1 MNRYRKIAASS
12 LGAVFLLVAI
22 GGLVRATKSGLGCGE
37 NWPDCPGE
45 VSRALLIESSHRF
58 VAGVVVI
65 LLAALAVTAVR
76 NRKVAPQLLWPS
88 IAAFILVLFQALLG
102 AVVVW
107 LSLRAESVVLHL
119 ATAMALFALLIY
131 LTATSYA
138 LDRPTEAS
146 AEDGGLARRA
156 QAVAGLVLA
165 LLLIGSYVTGRDA
178 GYVFDDWPLMGGRVI
193 PDLAVEAH
201 AIHFLHRALAGVTG
215 IVLFLFAVAVIKRK
229 DELPQQARLA
239 HIAVGAFGV
248 EVLVGA
254 ANVWTKLNPAVV
266 TLHLALGA
274 AVFGSLAALAV
285 ISRPALRPTT
295 EQSSAKSLP
304 ALEGSR

>member
-12 LGAVFLLVAI
+12 LGAVFLLVSI

-45 VSRALLIESSHRF
+45 VNRALLIESSHRF
-58 VAGVVVI
+58 TAGVVVI
-65 LLAALAVTAVR
+65 LLAVLAVTAVR
-76 NRKVAPQLLWPS
+76 NRKMAPQLLWPS
-88 IAAFILVLFQALLG
+88 VAAFILVLFQAILG

-119 ATAMALFALLIY
+119 AAAMALFALLIY
-131 LTATSYA
+131 LTAASYA
-138 LDRPTEAS
+138 IDRPPATS
-146 AEDGGLARRA
+146 ADGALARRA
-156 QAVAGLVLA
+156 QAVAGLVLT
-165 LLLIGSYVTGRDA
+165 LLLVGSYVTGRDA
-178 GYVFDDWPLMGGRVI
+178 GYVFDDWPLMGGRLI
-193 PDLAVEAH
+193 PDLEVEAY
-201 AIHFLHRALAGVTG
+201 AIHFLHRALAGLTG
-215 IVLFLFAVAVIKRK
+215 IVLLAFALKVIKRK

-274 AVFGSLAALAV
+274 AVFGSLAAIAV
-285 ISRPALRPTT
+285 ISRPALRPAP
-295 EQSSAKSLP
+295 EQSSTTSLP
-304 ALEGSR
+304 VLEGSR